1 MPQAATSNHGWHHD
15 LQKLGYNE
23 PLPAPIPGIQATL
36 AMMTPAEIHNYIQE
50 TDTAAMQAAGED
62 GEPSLLLTVL
72 DLSQWSRIFEFAN
85 SDLPAAMARLKEL
98 HTALLDILA
107 QDEADLEASKKNSA
121 VVEVA
126 IRHANKQ
133 TADDSVTLSQTAI
146 PESGT
151 FSHPF
156 LNNLSIED
164 AHRAA
169 LEDFQESILTSQIEK
184 EQEFLVASGCFL
196 AIPFVPHR
204 TIEDQVSMK
213 SHRVWATGNVNSLA
227 PILISTWRIW
237 AGMSQAEIEE
247 CRNCALN
254 NKQLIANGQNLAN
267 CFSLYSYDHAKCPV
281 TTVKLH
287 IKTDIPTANDRRE
300 KHPQEMW
307 NVYRPYLR
315 CACHPKST
323 TGCTGSVI
331 WWDHACW
338 YMVNHLEKFFPDEN
352 FPTLKAKLMAFMIW
366 MQGAGRTAIRCQI
379 AFTYTR
385 TWMCNGAIQ
394 FAANPMGKILPEL
407 PELPGPKKIERLLKP
422 ASFSVANPGT
432 PSSAPPTK
440 KQRINLNTPPQHARQ
455 NGGAVRGRGR
465 GSYGRGRGNAGPHN
479 SNQYRRYNAPA
490 QVSSPF
496 QYFTAGA
503 TTPRSERLPVFSESW
518 AGSVNSGSNNTGRP
532 SSAVIQEVQH
542 SPIKRRV
549 LSFTDEEV

>member
-1 MPQAATSNHGWHHD
+1 
-15 LQKLGYNE
+15 
-23 PLPAPIPGIQATL
+23 
-36 AMMTPAEIHNYIQE
+36 
-50 TDTAAMQAAGED
+50 
-62 GEPSLLLTVL
+62 
-72 DLSQWSRIFEFAN
+72 
-85 SDLPAAMARLKEL
+85 
-98 HTALLDILA
+98 
-107 QDEADLEASKKNSA
+107 
-121 VVEVA
+121 
-126 IRHANKQ
+126 
-133 TADDSVTLSQTAI
+133 
-146 PESGT
+146 
-151 FSHPF
+151 
-156 LNNLSIED
+156 
-164 AHRAA
+164 
-169 LEDFQESILTSQIEK
+169 
-184 EQEFLVASGCFL
+184 
-196 AIPFVPHR
+196 
-204 TIEDQVSMK
+204 
-213 SHRVWATGNVNSLA
+213 
-227 PILISTWRIW
+227 
-237 AGMSQAEIEE
+237 
-247 CRNCALN
+247 
-254 NKQLIANGQNLAN
+254 
-267 CFSLYSYDHAKCPV
+267 
-281 TTVKLH
+281 
-287 IKTDIPTANDRRE
+287 
-300 KHPQEMW
+300 
-307 NVYRPYLR
+307 
-315 CACHPKST
+315 
-323 TGCTGSVI
+323 
-331 WWDHACW
+331 
-338 YMVNHLEKFFPDEN
+338 
-352 FPTLKAKLMAFMIW
+352 MAFMIW